1 MKTIKY
7 FVLALVMVVSVPL
20 YGKTEIKWNAE
31 THTLTIDGVDY
42 EFAYVKGGR
51 FMMGLAENGEI
62 KPFARE
68 TPQHRVT
75 VSSFY
80 MGKLLVTQDIYKAI
94 MGKDKSLTPGDRLP
108 THSKY
113 CKDVEKF
120 LAKLNKATKLKFR
133 LPTEAEWE
141 YAALGGRESKGYR
154 YSGSNS
160 IDEVAWYRWNS
171 NGEIKPVGQKKPN
184 ELGLYD
190 MTGNVW
196 EWCSDYFAPY
206 TDMDQINTQ
215 GGSTNSQHQRVLRG
229 GAIINT
235 PRACVVQARE
245 FTSEAFTY
253 NCVGF
258 RLVLDEEE

>member
-1 MKTIKY
+1 MKTIHY
-7 FVLALVMVVSVPL
+7 FIFALALTLSAPI
-20 YGKTEIKWNAE
+20 YGKTDIKWNAE
-31 THTLTIDGVDY
+31 TRTLTIDGINY

-75 VSSFY
+75 VNNFY
-80 MGKLLVTQDIYKAI
+80 IGKLLVTQDIYKAV
-94 MGKDKSLTPGDRLP
+94 MGKDKSFTQGDRLP
-108 THSKY
+108 THSKFY
-113 CKDVEKF
+113 KDVEKF
-120 LAKLNKATKLKFR
+120 LKKLNKETKMNFR

-141 YAALGGRESKGYR
+141 YAAIGGKDTQGYR
-154 YSGSNS
+154 YSGSNH

-171 NGEIKPVGQKKPN
+171 NGTTQPVGQKKPN

-196 EWCSDYFAPY
+196 EWCSDFFSSY

-215 GGSTNSQHQRVLRG
+215 GGTTNSMHQRVLRG
-229 GAIINT
+229 GSITNT
-235 PRACVVQARE
+235 PRACIVQARE
-245 FTSEAFTY
+245 FIAEGLSY
-253 NCVGF
+253 NNIGF
-258 RLVLDEEE
+258 RLALDVEE